1 MKIAPTTE
9 NARHFKSVS
18 HILSRLI
25 MGSALLVAGPTLAQ
39 SPVKPA
45 GPVPSVAMATPA
57 PLRADPVFVACVER
71 ARAAAVAR
79 GAPMGP
85 ALLATQTIR
94 APDPEIIAASQV
106 QPEFRTPIWDYL
118 AGLVDEER
126 VADGAAAYLTQE
138 AFLRDLGVRTG
149 VDPATLAGVWGVETN
164 FGKILGK
171 RKVLPSLATLG
182 CTNWRR
188 TDFFYAEFVAAI
200 QVQAAGHVSPEHF
213 IGSWAGAF
221 GQTQFMPS
229 TFWRL
234 AVDGTGDGRRDII
247 DEPRDALAST
257 ANYLRNSGWVRGQTW
272 GYEVR
277 VPAGYRGTSGRRNKQ
292 ALSRWRAAGFVRG
305 NGDALPN
312 NDIAY
317 GLIMPAG
324 PQGPGFLVGRNFDA
338 VYAYNPAESY
348 ALAVNLLA
356 DRLKGGQGIVGRWPT
371 DDLPLNRNQRREL
384 QTLLIQLGY
393 DIGEPDGIIGP
404 KSRSAIGDLQRSIGM
419 KIDGRAGEKSFAAA
433 KAAASRLRSTP

>member
-1 MKIAPTTE
+1 
-9 NARHFKSVS
+9 
-18 HILSRLI
+18 
-25 MGSALLVAGPTLAQ
+25 
-39 SPVKPA
+39 
-45 GPVPSVAMATPA
+45 
-57 PLRADPVFVACVER
+57 
-71 ARAAAVAR
+71 
-79 GAPMGP
+79 MGP
-85 ALLATQTIR
+85 ARLATQTIL
-94 APDPEIIAASQV
+94 APDPDILAASQV

-118 AGLVDEER
+118 AGLVDDER
-126 VADGAAAYLTQE
+126 VADGATAYMSQE
-138 AFLRDLGVRTG
+138 AYLRDLGLQTG
-149 VDPATLAGVWGVETN
+149 VDPATIAGVWGIETN

-171 RKVLPSLATLG
+171 RKIIPSLATLG
-182 CTNWRR
+182 CSQWRR
-188 TDFFYAEFVAAI
+188 TAFFNSELVAAI
-200 QVQAAGHVSPEHF
+200 RVQAAGHVSPDHF

-234 AVDGTGDGRRDII
+234 AVDGSGDGRRDII

-277 VPAGYRGTSGRRNKQ
+277 IPSGYRGTSGRTNKQ
-292 ALSRWRAAGFVRG
+292 PLTHWRAAGFMRG
-305 NGDALPN
+305 DGSPLPSN
-312 NDIAY
+312 AIGY

-356 DRLKGGQGIVGRWPT
+356 DRIKGGSEIVGRWPT
-371 DDLPLNRNQRREL
+371 DDLPLNRSARREL
-384 QTLLIQLGY
+384 QALLIQLGY

-404 KSRSAIGDLQRSIGM
+404 KSRAAIGDMQRNAGM
-419 KIDGRAGEKSFAAA
+419 LVDGRAGEKSMAAA
-433 KAAASRLRSTP
+433 RAKVAHLRGAP